1 RWITRFLSGWPRELM
16 LITHDRSFMDGIVTH
31 TMGIHRKKIRKIA
44 GNTEKYYSQ
53 IAQDEEI
60 YEKTRINDEKHRK
73 EIELF
78 INRFRAKARL
88 ANLVQSRIKTLAKTK
103 KQEKLEA
110 IKSLGF
116 SFRAKPFS
124 GKHVMSA
131 ENLTFSYDTKKPLI
145 QNLNFTVT
153 AGERICVVGKNGKGK
168 TTLLK
173 LLAGHLTPHSG
184 EIVCNPNIT
193 RGVFEQTNIKSLM
206 DTRTVEEE
214 ILYSPQDVDR
224 QTARNICG
232 TMMFSGD
239 DALKKISILS
249 GGEKSRVMLGKLMVT
264 PVNLLLLDEPTNHLD
279 MDACD
284 ALLAAIDN
292 FNGTVIIVTHN
303 EMFLHALAKKL
314 IVFRSDHLEVFNG
327 GYQRF
332 LEKGGWEDED
342 RAKKPDQNENS
353 LKHGTGRPNRKDLRK
368 KRSEIIIEKG
378 RVLKPMEDRML
389 RVEKEIKRNESEI
402 AQINKNL
409 VSASQHGD
417 GSKIADLSR
426 QLNARKTVVDSL
438 YDELESL
445 TTALEKKQAE
455 FEKQLTGLEAT
466 A

>member
-1 RWITRFLSGWPRELM
+1 
-16 LITHDRSFMDGIVTH
+16 MDGIVTH

-53 IAQDEEI
+53 IALDEEI

-88 ANLVQSRIKTLAKTK
+88 ANLVQSRIKTLAKTEK
-103 KQEKLEA
+103 REKLES
-110 IKSLGF
+110 IKTLGF

-124 GKHVMSA
+124 GKHVMSVQ
-131 ENLTFSYDTKKPLI
+131 NLAFSYDTGKPLI
-145 QNLNFTVT
+145 QNLDFTVT
-153 AGERICVVGKNGKGK
+153 TGERVCVVGKNGKGK

-173 LLAGHLTPHSG
+173 LLAGRLTPQSG
-184 EIVCNPNIT
+184 KIVYNPNIT
-193 RGVFEQTNIKSLM
+193 RGVFEQTYIKSLV

-214 ILYSPQDVDR
+214 ILYSHHDVDR

-232 TMMFSGD
+232 AMMFSGD

-279 MDACD
+279 MDACE

-292 FNGTVIIVTHN
+292 FNGTVIMVTHN
-303 EMFLHALAKKL
+303 EMFLHALAQKL

-342 RAKKPDQNENS
+342 FTGKPDRNKNSNENS
-353 LKHGTGRPNRKDLRK
+353 VKHRASRPNRKDMRK

-378 RVLKPMEDRML
+378 KILKPIQDRML
-389 RVEKEIKRNESEI
+389 QVEEEIERSESAI

-409 VSASQHGD
+409 VSASQRGD
-417 GSKIADLSR
+417 GSKIVGLSR
-426 QLNARKTVVDSL
+426 QLNTRQAAVDSL

-445 TTALEKKQAE
+445 TVALEKKRAE
-455 FEKQLTGLEAT
+455 FEKRLADLEAM